1 MKKLINIK
9 FNKDNV
15 SPRSSNKDEGIAG
28 SDIFTFEYDK
38 ERHFMCKSNSW
49 ELSAEDIK
57 RMNVPNLEV
66 TPGSDIDI
74 ADKKLYRFPKLH
86 LPRQKVDLLKDKY
99 NCKVVRN
106 PDAADMHIVSLK
118 FLQSVFT
125 YTWDNAYSYKELY
138 IALKHMLEENRFTDE
153 GAADIKTTFALLDK
167 DAMYTLYDRH
177 YYYGGEPYVGEWHD
191 KFTTALRNAEPTEY
205 SKIVVLKEKDR
216 EAYNNLAQSTKQIV
230 FDTDITNVID
240 SELAVID
247 NDQYDEIQKMLQ
259 STDIDNRSLAVE
271 MLANC
276 NIEKSFDV
284 VSGMFWWNFD
294 NMKNTSNWN
303 TVNVKA
309 MRTRMTAYQGFN
321 GHQAIYQ
328 YDNYIKKLA
337 KDGKLT
343 KFAKDNTRKRLFNT
357 VLCNLIGGT
366 SQVFKVAYENMD
378 VSDEFK
384 SMIND

>member
-1 MKKLINIK
+1 MKKIISIK
-9 FNKDNV
+9 FNKENI
-15 SPRSSNKDEGIAG
+15 SKSSKKDEGVAG
-28 SDIFTFEYDK
+28 SDVFTFKHDND
-38 ERHFMCKSNSW
+38 RHFMCKSNAW
-49 ELSAEDIK
+49 ELCSDDVK

-74 ADKKLYRFPKLH
+74 TDKKLYRFPKLH
-86 LPRQKVDLLKDKY
+86 LPRQKVDLLKEKY

-106 PDAADMHIVSLK
+106 PDAADVHIISLK
-118 FLQSVFT
+118 FLQTIFT
-125 YTWDNAYSYKELY
+125 YTWDNAYTYKELY
-138 IALKHMLEENRFTDE
+138 IALKHMLENNKFTDE
-153 GAADIKTTFALLDK
+153 GAVDIKTTFALLDK
-167 DAMYTLYDRH
+167 DAVYVMQNNH
-177 YYYGGEPYVGEWHD
+177 YYYGNDTHVSEW
-191 KFTTALRNAEPTEY
+191 FETFRTALRNAEPTEY
-205 SKIVVLKEKDR
+205 NKMVVLKEKDR
-216 EAYNNLAQSTKQIV
+216 EAFNNLVQSTKQIV
-230 FDTDITNVID
+230 YDTDITDIID
-240 SELAVID
+240 GELAVID

-294 NMKNTSNWN
+294 NMKNSSNWN

-309 MRTRMTAYQGFN
+309 MRTRMATYQGHN

-357 VLCNLIGGT
+357 VLCNLIGGS